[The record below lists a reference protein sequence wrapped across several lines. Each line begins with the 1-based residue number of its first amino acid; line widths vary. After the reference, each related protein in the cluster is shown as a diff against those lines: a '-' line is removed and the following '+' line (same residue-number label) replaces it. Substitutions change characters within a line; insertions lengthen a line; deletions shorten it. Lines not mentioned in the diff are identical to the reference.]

1 MATATKSRTKGR
13 IKPLDD
19 RLIIV
24 VDEAEERTSAGI
36 FLPDSAQEKPMHGT
50 VVAVGPGKTN
60 DDGERTPL
68 VVKVGDKVVY
78 GKYAGTEV
86 ELDDDDFVVLR
97 ETDLLAII
105 D

>member
-1 MATATKSRTKGR
+1 MATATKSRTKCR